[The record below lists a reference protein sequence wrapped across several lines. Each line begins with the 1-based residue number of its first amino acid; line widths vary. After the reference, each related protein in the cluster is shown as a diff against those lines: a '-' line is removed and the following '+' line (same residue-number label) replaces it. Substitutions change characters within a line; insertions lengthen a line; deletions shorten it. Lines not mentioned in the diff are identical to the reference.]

1 MKRKIATFL
10 SALMSALL
18 SAPLLGAAL
27 TQPVPTESGLLAGA
41 PGTDKSI
48 TVFRGVPF
56 AAPPVGEKR
65 WRAPEAPLKW
75 QGVRAA
81 DHFGANCVQTITRE
95 KKPWT
100 YEFMA
105 HGEVSEDCLFLNIWT
120 AAARAGE
127 KRPVFVYLHGGAN
140 TEGSGS
146 IDSYNG
152 EGLAKKGV
160 VMITV
165 NYRLGVFGFFTH
177 PELTKESDG
186 RAAGNFALLDQM
198 AALRWVK
205 KNIAAFGGDPDRVT
219 VAGQS
224 AGASDIA
231 LLLGSPLA
239 AGLFQRAIMESGGAP
254 GNGGAR
260 PLAVSEADGV
270 KYATAKAASS
280 LAALRALS
288 WQEAFAPVQG
298 VRFGPVVDGYIVPET
313 RAVNDVPTL
322 TGSNADEN
330 GAAPPPKGNPA
341 SNEAARD
348 KQRTALV
355 AWASARAWSSK
366 TPAFLYFYDHVL
378 PGPDSAVYGAFHT
391 SEVPYVL
398 NSLARC
404 DRPFTDE
411 DRKVADT
418 LSSYWANFAANGDP
432 NGRGLPHWPSTE
444 EKPGMVMEIGDRNQ
458 AIPAAGSA
466 R

>member
-1 MKRKIATFL
+1 MKPALGLLLLAIPVL
-10 SALMSALL
+10 SAAL
-18 SAPLLGAAL
+18 SK
-27 TQPVPTESGLLAGA
+27 PVPTESGLIAGS
-41 PGTDKSI
+41 PGTDKTI
-48 TVFRGVPF
+48 TVYKGVPF
-56 AAPPVGEKR
+56 AAPPVGDQR
-65 WRAPEAPLKW
+65 WRAPEPPLKW
-75 QGVRAA
+75 KGVRAA
-81 DHFGANCVQTITRE
+81 EQFGANCVQTITRE

-120 AAARAGE
+120 AASRAGE

-152 EGLAKKGV
+152 EGLAKKGL

-186 RAAGNFALLDQM
+186 RAAGNFALMDQM

-205 KNIAAFGGDPDRVT
+205 KNIAEFGGDPDRVT
-219 VAGQS
+219 VTGQS

-239 AGLFQRAIMESGGAP
+239 KGLFQRAIMESGGAP

-260 PLAVSEADGV
+260 PLASGEADGV
-270 KYATAKAASS
+270 KYAEAKGAHS
-280 LAALRALS
+280 LAELRALS
-288 WQEAFAPVQG
+288 WQDAFAPVQG
-298 VRFGPVVDGYIVPET
+298 VRFGPVVDGYIVLET

-330 GAAPPPKGNPA
+330 GASPKNSA
-341 SNEAARD
+341 SVNEAARAR
-348 KQRTALV
+348 QRTALA
-355 AWASARAWSSK
+355 AWAAARAQNSK
-366 TPAFLYFYDHVL
+366 TAAFLYFYDHVL
-378 PGPDSAVYGAFHT
+378 PGPDSAQYGAFHT

-398 NSLARC
+398 NSLDRC
-404 DRPFTDE
+404 ERPFTDA

-432 NGRGLPHWPSTE
+432 NGKGLPHWPSVG
-444 EKPGMVMEIGDRNQ
+444 EKPSSVMEIGDRNE
-458 AIPAAGSA
+458 AIPAGSGA
-466 R
+466 RL